1 VVFHGHQTR
10 ETIFNALST
19 ARMAVFPS
27 YAEAFAIAPLEAMA
41 WGCPTIY
48 SQRGSGPE
56 LIRHGDDGWLVD
68 PDQTTDLSQAMS
80 RLLKDDALANRLG
93 TQGRR
98 RIEERF
104 TLDRIIPENE
114 AWYSECIEQF
124 QKRRTSSRLP
134 TAASY

>member
-1 VVFHGHQTR
+1 
-10 ETIFNALST
+10 
-19 ARMAVFPS
+19 MAVFPS

-68 PDQTTDLSQAMS
+68 PDQTSDLSQAIS
-80 RLLKDDALANRLG
+80 RLLKDDVLANRLG

-104 TLDRIIPENE
+104 TWIASFPKMKPGTANVLNGLKNDE
-114 AWYSECIEQF
+114 
-124 QKRRTSSRLP
+124 RLLAYP
-134 TAASY
+134 RQLVINVAYY